1 MEVPNPMIRAY
12 TSAIDESY
20 KEEQAKLK
28 KKKESNDAQAEI
40 LNPEIKELQQKSE
53 HLLRRK
59 ALLDEEFVE
68 AAKQAEI
75 KGDMNLVAKAKA
87 LKKEVKSVLLIGKK
101 T

>member
-1 MEVPNPMIRAY
+1 M
-12 TSAIDESY
+12 
-20 KEEQAKLK
+20 
-28 KKKESNDAQAEI
+28 
-40 LNPEIKELQQKSE
+40 QQKSE